1 MSVCSSLLMLRAPEK
16 LNALPAPTTSSA
28 LEDAITMGEES
39 AKLLSRKVT
48 WGRVGVKVR
57 VRVSVRV
64 RVKARV
70 RTRVR
75 AKAKARAT
83 AKARAR
89 ARARVGAP
97 FPCRRTR
104 GPR

>member
-1 MSVCSSLLMLRAPEK
+1 MLRVPEK

-28 LEDAITMGEES
+28 LEEAITMGEES

-64 RVKARV
+64 RRGLGPESGPRLRRELGLRQGLGLGLGSGHLSLVGVHAARDE
-70 RTRVR
+70 
-75 AKAKARAT
+75 
-83 AKARAR
+83 RAR
-89 ARARVGAP
+89 DCELA
-97 FPCRRTR
+97 
-104 GPR
+104 